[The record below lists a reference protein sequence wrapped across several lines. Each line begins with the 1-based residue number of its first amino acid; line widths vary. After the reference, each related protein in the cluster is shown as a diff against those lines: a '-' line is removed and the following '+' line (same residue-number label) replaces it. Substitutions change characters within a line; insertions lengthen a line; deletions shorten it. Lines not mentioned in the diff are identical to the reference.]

1 MLTIG
6 IKVGITTGKFKCTSQ
21 RGDIEKIEE
30 EEGVS
35 RYVVMVITYVLNL
48 RKGESE
54 TVDLRYHPS
63 GTMNH

>member
-30 EEGVS
+30 EEVGE
-35 RYVVMVITYVLNL
+35 NKL
-48 RKGESE
+48 RLSE
-54 TVDLRYHPS
+54 I
-63 GTMNH
+63 M